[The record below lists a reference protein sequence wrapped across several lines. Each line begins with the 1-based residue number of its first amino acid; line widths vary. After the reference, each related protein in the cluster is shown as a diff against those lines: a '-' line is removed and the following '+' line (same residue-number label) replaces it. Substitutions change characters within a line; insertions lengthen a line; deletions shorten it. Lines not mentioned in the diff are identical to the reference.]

1 MWFVVEPPSKPVR
14 HPLRQGEAVTVGR
27 EATQNIVID
36 EKTLSRNHLVLRR
49 SGDRVAVQI
58 LGLNGLVYANQVHK
72 STTLEIP
79 APASLTIGNVIC
91 KIEKKYD
98 TDATI
103 LMNDPAAAQRHQS
116 VGSAHPASPTPSW
129 TPQQQPYAP
138 LPPEGRH
145 PFADNHSPAPG
156 YPPGQPAAG
165 YTPPPGS
172 PSSYSFGQA
181 SHPGDRDPGGFA
193 PHRAEAPGGGNKN
206 RLPLL
211 IGGIGLVA
219 LLIGGG
225 LYYWFNNKPAAPVE
239 PPPAAT
245 TVQPPTPTTTSAGG
259 CTGGNQG
266 ANNLYAKY
274 LSKAAA
280 LLKEGNAK
288 DACDYLKDIPQNSA
302 CWPEALSLAKQIEG
316 CTLE

>member
-27 EATQNIVID
+27 EATQQVVID

-49 SGDRVAVQI
+49 NGDRVAVQI
-58 LGLNGLVYANQVHK
+58 LGLNGMVYANQVHK
-72 STTLEIP
+72 STTLEIT
-79 APASLTIGNVIC
+79 APASLTIGNVVC

-98 TDATI
+98 TDATV
-103 LMNDPAAAQRHQS
+103 LMSDPAAASRHQS
-116 VGSAHPASPTPSW
+116 GGGGHAAPSTPSW
-129 TPQQQPYAP
+129 NPPPQQPYAP

-145 PFADNHSPAPG
+145 PFADSPAAAG
-156 YPPGQPAAG
+156 YPPGQPTPG
-165 YTPPPGS
+165 YNPPPGS
-172 PSSYSFGQA
+172 SPAYGFGQHA
-181 SHPGDRDPGGFA
+181 GERDPGGFT
-193 PHRAEAPGGGNKN
+193 PHRSEGPGDGNKN
-206 RLPLL
+206 KLLVL
-211 IGGIGLVA
+211 IGGAALAA

-225 LYYWFNNKPAAPVE
+225 LYYWLTNKPAAPVE
-239 PPPAAT
+239 PPPATT
-245 TVQPPTPTTTSAGG
+245 TVQPPTPTISSGG
-259 CTGGNQG
+259 CSGGNQG

-274 LSKAAA
+274 LGKAAT
-280 LLKEGNAK
+280 LLKEGNTK